1 MTVKTIAEIKAE
13 IVEEFGF
20 FPAFFEPAI
29 PTPTVLENL
38 WQQTKSAD
46 INNPLPP
53 LLKQKL
59 WAYLS
64 KYSSNVYFQIER
76 CLTLLDSGM
85 EAAEI
90 LELLR
95 MPEPTNTGKIASE
108 LANFD
113 NNNYSLSEEC
123 LLKAAMFMYSPNN
136 NYRKILSIVRRV
148 LGAVNYNHLIAF
160 LNYIRWSNQWVESYP
175 EIYRDGEKFDLQ
187 LAAAPKLQR
196 FFANYRREKSTQES
210 QDRDEEKFR
219 AGFFNAPFAMM
230 IHAEDGEVLEI
241 NKTWTELTGYTRA
254 EIPTIHHW
262 TNRAFPENS
271 ELVKAAFQQLY
282 NMDGTRE
289 HGDFIVVTKSGEKRI
304 LDVSSAAVGKLAD
317 GRKIVI
323 SMGRDITVS
332 KRVETELIRW
342 SQRPFRAIFEHTF
355 QLLWLMEPDGTLLN
369 VNQVALDLV
378 ELDLLDAVTRKF
390 WRLPWWNAGRK
401 VLKKDSSS
409 SQTKKQLKEAIAGA
423 ASGES
428 INYKVD
434 IFTAKNTTKTIDFSL
449 QSVTNEKGKPIL
461 LVAQGRD
468 ITDRDRAEAALEES
482 KRMLQAILDN
492 STATI
497 CVKDLRGRYLLINK
511 QYEALFQVSQ
521 EEIKGKTD
529 DDIFSSE
536 VAKILQQNDRKVLET
551 NAALT
556 IEEVFPQ
563 GNAFNTYI
571 TVKFPLCDRQKN
583 LYAICSIA
591 TDITERKQAEE
602 ALRRAHDELEIKV
615 SKRTASLLAEIK
627 ERQQAEAA
635 LLDSQSMLNLAL
647 NSTKIA
653 IWDWNI
659 IANKYTWFD
668 KAEKIFGLEK
678 SSLGE
683 TYKDFLQRV
692 HPEDRKLLETAR
704 KNAINNRQDYNCIE
718 YRIVLPD
725 GNIRWLESKC
735 QIFYDDRGNGVR
747 MVGTSL
753 DISDRHESQQQI
765 KLLQNIT
772 QAISEAPNFDS
783 ALEFVICKLC
793 DITKWN
799 FAEVWIPF
807 VEEGVLKL
815 SSTCC
820 CEVPFWHQS
829 RRKIESCDF
838 RTNKGIVG
846 RVFTSQKPEWIE
858 DIFLGSEDIC
868 LPLDKAAEIGIK
880 AALGVPII
888 ADDRPIAVLV
898 FFASKYRPQDE
909 KLVKLVISV
918 TNQLGLAI
926 GRKKTEEA
934 LRESEERLQ
943 TIINNNVDGS
953 IVVDRDGRVRF
964 VNPAAAAIF
973 GRQQEDFLNTT
984 LWLSTLDRGINEI
997 EIKRTTGEI
1006 TTAEMRRVEL
1016 YWEGEK
1022 AYLLSLR
1029 DITERKQA
1037 ELERLEML
1045 KEIEKERSLL
1055 SAVLQQMP
1063 AGVVIA
1069 EAPSGQL
1076 ILGNKQVEEIF
1087 RHSLLP
1093 SDNVEEYSQWHSL
1106 RSDVKSYIYQN
1117 LPLARSLNN
1126 GEEIFQEEIF
1136 IERGDDTGG
1145 AILLS
1150 STPIRD
1156 SEGKIIAAVATFY
1169 DITERKKIEEEIIKL
1184 NESLERRVRERTAQL
1199 EAANKELETFSYSVS
1214 HDLRSP
1220 LRGIDGFSRILMKRY
1235 GQELEDRAK
1244 HYLERIVANSERM
1257 GELIDDLL
1265 ELSKVSR
1272 GEMQRQDVDLSAIAQ
1287 QIINELKSRE
1297 PQRIVEVAI
1306 APGLIVNGD
1315 SRLLKIVLEN
1325 LLDNAWKY
1333 TSHHSIAYIEFGS
1346 VVREEKLAYF
1356 VRDDGAGFDMNYAH
1370 KLFGSFQ
1377 RLHSESQ
1384 FAGTGIGLATVQRII
1399 HRHGGYVW
1407 AEASVEKGATFYFT
1421 V

>member
-1 MTVKTIAEIKAE
+1 MKMKTIPEIKAE
-13 IVEEFGF
+13 IVKELGF

-29 PTPTVLENL
+29 PTPTVLDNL

-53 LLKQKL
+53 PFKHKL

-64 KYSSNVYFQIER
+64 KYSGNVYFHIER
-76 CLTLLDSGM
+76 CLMLLNYGI

-90 LELLR
+90 LELLG
-95 MPEPTNTGKIASE
+95 MPEPQNTEEIASE
-108 LANFD
+108 LASLD
-113 NNNYSLSEEC
+113 KNNYFFEEKS
-123 LLKAAMFMYSPNN
+123 LLKAAILVFVRKN
-136 NYRKILSIVRRV
+136 NYPKILSILRQFLGV
-148 LGAVNYNHLIAF
+148 LNYNYLITF
-160 LNYIRWSNQWVESYP
+160 LNYIKSSNQWVESYP

-196 FFANYRREKSTQES
+196 FFANYRREKSTEEM

-219 AGFFNAPFAMM
+219 AGFFNAPFPMM

-241 NKTWTELTGYTRA
+241 NKTWTELTGYNRA
-254 EIPTIHHW
+254 DIPTINHW
-262 TNRAFPENS
+262 TNRAFAEDS
-271 ELVKAAFQQLY
+271 ELVKTAFQQPY

-289 HGDFIVVTKSGEKRI
+289 HGDFIVVTKSGKKRI
-304 LDVSSAAVGKLAD
+304 WDVSSAALGKLAD
-317 GRKIVI
+317 GRQIVI
-323 SMGRDITVS
+323 SMGKDITFS
-332 KRVETELIRW
+332 KRVETELIKW
-342 SQRPFRAIFEHTF
+342 SQRPFRAIFEQAF

-369 VNQVALDLV
+369 VNQAALDLV
-378 ELDLLDAVTRKF
+378 EFDLLDVVTRKF
-390 WRLPWWNAGRK
+390 WRLPWWNRGRK
-401 VLKKDSSS
+401 VLKKNSSLS
-409 SQTKKQLKEAIAGA
+409 KTQKELKEAIAKT
-423 ASGES
+423 ASGEF
-428 INYKVD
+428 IRYKLDV
-434 IFTAKNTTKTIDFSL
+434 FTAKKSIKTIDFSL

-461 LVAQGRD
+461 LIAQGRD
-468 ITDRDRAEAALEES
+468 ITDRDRVEAALEES
-482 KRMLQAILDN
+482 QTMLQAILDN

-497 CVKDLRGRYLLINK
+497 CVKDIRGGYLLINK
-511 QYEALFQVSQ
+511 QYQALFQIGQ

-529 DDIFSSE
+529 GDIFSSE
-536 VAKILQQNDRKVLET
+536 VAEILQRNDRKVLET

-563 GNAFNTYI
+563 GEEFRTYI
-571 TVKFPLCDRQKN
+571 TVKFPLCDRQKIP
-583 LYAICSIA
+583 YAICSIS

-602 ALRRAHDELEIKV
+602 ALRRAHDYLEIEV
-615 SKRTASLLAEIK
+615 NKRTAFLLAEIE
-627 ERQQAEAA
+627 ERQEAEAA
-635 LLDSQSMLNLAL
+635 FLESQSMLNLAL
-647 NSTKIA
+647 NATKIA

-668 KAEKIFGLEK
+668 KAENIFGLDK
-678 SSLGE
+678 GSLGE
-683 TYKDFLQRV
+683 TYKDFLKMV

-704 KNAINNRQDYNCIE
+704 KNAIKNGQEYNCIE

-725 GNIRWLESKC
+725 GNIRWLESKY
-735 QIFYDDRGNGVR
+735 QIFYEEEGNAVR

-753 DISDRHESQQQI
+753 DISDRHESQEQI
-765 KLLQNIT
+765 QLLQNIT
-772 QAISEAPNFDS
+772 QAISEAPDFDS

-815 SSTCC
+815 GSACFRKVPSS
-820 CEVPFWHQS
+820 HQS
-829 RRKIESCDF
+829 RRKIEFCDL
-838 RTNKGIVG
+838 RTNKGIAG

-858 DIFLGSEDIC
+858 DIFQGPEDIC

-898 FFASKYRPQDE
+898 FLASKYRPQDE

-918 TNQLGLAI
+918 TNQLSLAI

-934 LRESEERLQ
+934 LRESEEQLQ
-943 TIINNNVDGS
+943 TIINNNIDGS
-953 IVVDRDGRVRF
+953 IVVDGDGTVCF

-973 GRQQEDFLNTT
+973 GRQREDFINTT
-984 LWLSTLDRGINEI
+984 LWLSTLERGINEI
-997 EIKRTTGEI
+997 EIKRKTGE
-1006 TTAEMRRVEL
+1006 TLTAEMRKVEL
-1016 YWEGEK
+1016 LWQGEK

-1029 DITERKQA
+1029 DITERKEA

-1069 EAPSGQL
+1069 EAPSGHL
-1076 ILGNKQVEEIF
+1076 ILGNKQLEEIF
-1087 RHSLLP
+1087 RHTSLP
-1093 SDNVEEYSQWHSL
+1093 SNNVEEYSQWHSL
-1106 RSDVKSYIYQN
+1106 HSDVKSYISQN
-1117 LPLARSLNN
+1117 LPLQRSLNN
-1126 GEEIFQEEIF
+1126 GEVIFQEEIS
-1136 IERGDDTGG
+1136 IERGDGTGG
-1145 AILLS
+1145 ALLLS
-1150 STPIRD
+1150 STPIRN
-1156 SEGKIIAAVATFY
+1156 SVGEIIAAVATFY

-1199 EAANKELETFSYSVS
+1199 EAANKELETFCYSVS

-1244 HYLERIVANSERM
+1244 HYLERIVANTERM
-1257 GELIDDLL
+1257 GELIEDLL
-1265 ELSKVSR
+1265 KLSKVSR
-1272 GEMQRQDVDLSAIAQ
+1272 GEMQRKNVDLSAIAL

-1297 PQRIVEVAI
+1297 PERIVEVAI
-1306 APGLIVNGD
+1306 APGLVVNGD
-1315 SRLLKIVLEN
+1315 PRLLRIVLEN

-1333 TSHHSIAYIEFGS
+1333 TSHHSTAYIEFG

-1356 VRDDGAGFDMNYAH
+1356 VRDDGAGFDMNYAD

-1399 HRHGGYVW
+1399 RRHGGYVW

>member
-1 MTVKTIAEIKAE
+1 MTTNAIPEIKAE

-46 INNPLPP
+46 IHNPLPP
-53 LLKQKL
+53 SFKQKL

-64 KYSSNVYFQIER
+64 KYSGNIYFQIER
-76 CLTLLDSGM
+76 CLTLLDSDL
-85 EAAEI
+85 EPAEI

-95 MPEPTNTGKIASE
+95 IPEPNNTDKIASE
-108 LANFD
+108 LANLD
-113 NNNYSLSEEC
+113 NNNYSFREES
-123 LLKAAMFMYSPNN
+123 LFQAAILVFLQKH
-136 NYRKILSIVRRV
+136 NYRKILSILRRV
-148 LGAVNYNHLIAF
+148 LGVVNYNHLIAF
-160 LNYIRWSNQWVESYP
+160 LNYIRSSNQWVESHP

-187 LAAAPKLQR
+187 LAAAPKLQQ
-196 FFANYRREKSTQES
+196 FFANYRREKSREES
-210 QDRDEEKFR
+210 RDRDEEKFR
-219 AGFFNAPFAMM
+219 AGFFNAPFPMM

-254 EIPTIHHW
+254 DIPTINHW
-262 TNRAFPENS
+262 TNRAFAEDS
-271 ELVKAAFQQLY
+271 ELVKTAFQQLY

-304 LDVSSAAVGKLAD
+304 WDLSSAALGKLAD

-323 SMGRDITVS
+323 SMGKDITIS
-332 KRVETELIRW
+332 KGVETELIRW

-378 ELDLLDAVTRKF
+378 EFDLLDVVTRPF
-390 WRLPWWNAGRK
+390 WQLPWWNAGGK
-401 VLKKDSSS
+401 VLKKDSLLSHN
-409 SQTKKQLKEAIAGA
+409 QKQLKEAIAKTT
-423 ASGES
+423 SGEF
-428 INYKVD
+428 IRYKID
-434 IFTAKNTTKTIDFSL
+434 IFTAKNAIKTIDFSL
-449 QSVTNEKGKPIL
+449 QSVTNERGKPIL
-461 LVAQGRD
+461 LIAQGRD

-482 KRMLQAILDN
+482 QTMLEAILDN

-511 QYEALFQVSQ
+511 QYQALFHVSQ

-529 DDIFSSE
+529 GDIFSSE
-536 VAKILQQNDRKVLET
+536 VAEILERNDRKVLET

-563 GNAFNTYI
+563 GNAFHTYI
-571 TVKFPLCDRQKN
+571 SVKFPLCDRQKTPH
-583 LYAICSIA
+583 AICSIA

-602 ALRRAHDELEIKV
+602 GLRRAHDELEIEV
-615 SKRTASLLAEIK
+615 SKRTASLLAEIQ
-627 ERQQAEAA
+627 ERLQAEAA
-635 LLDSQSMLNLAL
+635 FLDSQSMLNLAL
-647 NSTKIA
+647 NATKIA

-668 KAEKIFGLEK
+668 KAEEIFGLEK
-678 SSLGE
+678 GSLGE
-683 TYKDFLQRV
+683 TYKDFLKRV

-725 GNIRWLESKC
+725 GNIRWLDSKC
-735 QIFYDDRGNGVR
+735 QIFYDDGGNAVR

-753 DISDRHESQQQI
+753 DISDRRESQQQI
-765 KLLQNIT
+765 QLLQSIT
-772 QAISEAPNFDS
+772 QAISEAPDFNS

-793 DITKWN
+793 DLTKWN

-815 SSTCC
+815 SSACSGK
-820 CEVPFWHQS
+820 VPSWHQS
-829 RRKIESCDF
+829 RQNIKSCDLT
-838 RTNKGIVG
+838 TNKGIAG

-858 DIFLGSEDIC
+858 DIFVVPEDIC

-880 AALGVPII
+880 AALGVPIV

-898 FFASKYRPQDE
+898 FLASKYRPQDE

-926 GRKKTEEA
+926 GRKQTEEA

-943 TIINNNVDGS
+943 TIINNNIDGF
-953 IVVDRDGRVRF
+953 IVVDRDGKVRF
-964 VNPAAAAIF
+964 VNPAAAAFF
-973 GRQQEDFLNTT
+973 GRQREDFLNTT
-984 LWLSTLDRGINEI
+984 LWLSTLDMGINEI
-997 EIKRTTGEI
+997 EIKRKTGEI
-1006 TTAEMRRVEL
+1006 ITAEMRRVEL
-1016 YWEGEK
+1016 FWEGEK

-1076 ILGNKQVEEIF
+1076 ILGNKQLEEIF
-1087 RHSLLP
+1087 RHPLLP
-1093 SDNVEEYSQWHSL
+1093 SNNVEEYSQWHSL
-1106 RSDVKSYIYQN
+1106 HSDGKPYISN
-1117 LPLARSLNN
+1117 DLPLARSLNN
-1126 GEEIFQEEIF
+1126 GEVIFQEEIS
-1136 IERGDDTGG
+1136 IERGDRTGG

-1156 SEGKIIAAVATFY
+1156 SDGKIIAAVATFY
-1169 DITERKKIEEEIIKL
+1169 DITERKKNEEEIREL
-1184 NESLERRVRERTAQL
+1184 NESLEKRVRERTAQL
-1199 EAANKELETFSYSVS
+1199 EAANKELETFCYSVS

-1220 LRGIDGFSRILMKRY
+1220 LRGIDGFSRILRERY
-1235 GQELEDRAK
+1235 GQQLEDRAQ

-1265 ELSKVSR
+1265 ELSRVTR
-1272 GEMQRQDVDLSAIAQ
+1272 GEMRRQNVDLSAIAKEV
-1287 QIINELKSRE
+1287 IKELKSRE
-1297 PQRIVEVAI
+1297 PERIVEVAI
-1306 APGLIVNGD
+1306 APELVVNGD
-1315 SRLLKIVLEN
+1315 RRLLRIVLEN

-1346 VVREEKLAYF
+1346 VFNEGKLAYF

-1377 RLHSESQ
+1377 RLHPESQ

-1399 HRHGGYVW
+1399 HRHGGHVW

>member
-1 MTVKTIAEIKAE
+1 MKSISEIKAE
-13 IVEEFGF
+13 IVEELGL

-29 PTPTVLENL
+29 PTPILLKSL

-53 LLKQKL
+53 LFKQQL

-64 KYSSNVYFQIER
+64 KYSGDVYFQIER
-76 CLTLLDSGM
+76 CLMLLDSGM
-85 EAAEI
+85 KPAEI

-95 MPEPTNTGKIASE
+95 FSEAQNTEKIAFE
-108 LANFD
+108 LANLDD
-113 NNNYSLSEEC
+113 NNDLFGEEC
-123 LLKAAMFMYSPNN
+123 LLKAAILMFSQNN
-136 NYRKILSIVRRV
+136 NYPEILSIVRQV
-148 LGAVNYNHLIAF
+148 LGVVNYNHLIAF
-160 LNYIRWSNQWVESYP
+160 LNYIRSSNQWVESYP

-187 LAAAPKLQR
+187 LAAVPKLQR
-196 FFANYRREKSTQES
+196 FFANYRREKSTEES

-254 EIPTIHHW
+254 EIPTIKHW
-262 TNRAFPENS
+262 TNRAFAEDS
-271 ELVKAAFQQLY
+271 ELVKAAFEQLY

-304 LDVSSAAVGKLAD
+304 LDVSSAAVGELAD

-355 QLLWLMEPDGTLLN
+355 QLLWLLEPDGTLLN

-378 ELDLLDAVTRKF
+378 KLDLLDVVTREF

-401 VLKKDSSS
+401 VLKKDSCLSPT
-409 SQTKKQLKEAIAGA
+409 QKQLKEAIAKA

-428 INYKVD
+428 IHYKVN
-434 IFTAKNTTKTIDFSL
+434 IFTAKNLIKTIEFSL

-461 LVAQGRD
+461 LIAQGRD

-482 KRMLQAILDN
+482 QRMLQAILDN
-492 STATI
+492 STAII

-511 QYEALFQVSQ
+511 QYQALFQVTQ

-529 DDIFSSE
+529 ADIFSRK

-571 TVKFPLCDRQKN
+571 TVKFPLYGRQKN
-583 LYAICSIA
+583 PYAICSIA

-602 ALRRAHDELEIKV
+602 ALRRAHDELDIIV
-615 SKRTASLLAEIK
+615 NKRTEFLLAEIQ

-635 LLDSQSMLNLAL
+635 LLESRSMLNLAL
-647 NSTKIA
+647 NATKIA

-659 IANKYTWFD
+659 IGNKYTWFD
-668 KAEKIFGLEK
+668 KAEEIFGFEK
-678 SSLGE
+678 GTLGE
-683 TYKDFLQRV
+683 TYKDFLKRV
-692 HPEDRKLLETAR
+692 HPEDRKLLETAI
-704 KNAINNRQDYNCIE
+704 KNAINNGQEYNCIE

-735 QIFYDDRGNGVR
+735 QIFYDYGGNAVR

-765 KLLQNIT
+765 QLLQSIT
-772 QAISEAPNFDS
+772 QAISEAPDFDS
-783 ALEFVICKLC
+783 ALEFVINKLC
-793 DITKWN
+793 DLTNWN

-815 SSTCC
+815 GSACSGK
-820 CEVPFWHQS
+820 VPPSHQS
-829 RRKIESCDF
+829 RPKVESCDL
-838 RTNKGIVG
+838 RTNKGIAG

-858 DIFLGSEDIC
+858 DIFLGPEDIC
-868 LPLDKAAEIGIK
+868 LPLDKATEIGIK

-888 ADDRPIAVLV
+888 ADDRPIAILL

-926 GRKKTEEA
+926 GRKKAEEA

-943 TIINNNVDGS
+943 TIINNNIDGS
-953 IVVDRDGRVRF
+953 IVVDLEGKVRF

-973 GRQQEDFLNTT
+973 GRQREYFLNTT

-997 EIKRTTGEI
+997 EIQRKTGKFI
-1006 TTAEMRRVEL
+1006 TVEMRRVEL
-1016 YWEGEK
+1016 CWEGKK

-1069 EAPSGQL
+1069 EAPSGNL
-1076 ILGNKQVEEIF
+1076 ILGNKQLEEIF
-1087 RHSLLP
+1087 RHPLLP
-1093 SDNVEEYSQWHSL
+1093 SNNVEEYSQWDSL
-1106 RSDVKSYIYQN
+1106 HSDVKSYISQN

-1126 GEEIFQEEIF
+1126 GEVIFQEEIS
-1136 IERGDDTGG
+1136 IERGDGTGG
-1145 AILLS
+1145 DLLLS
-1150 STPIRD
+1150 STPISD

-1184 NESLERRVRERTAQL
+1184 NESLERRVKERTAQL
-1199 EAANKELETFSYSVS
+1199 EAANKELETFCYSVS

-1235 GQELEDRAK
+1235 GQKLEERAK
-1244 HYLERIVANSERM
+1244 HYLERIVANTERM
-1257 GELIDDLL
+1257 GELIEDLL

-1272 GEMQRQDVDLSAIAQ
+1272 GEMQRQNVDLSAMAQ

-1306 APGLIVNGD
+1306 APELVVNGD
-1315 SRLLKIVLEN
+1315 PRLLRIVLEN

-1333 TSHHSIAYIEFGS
+1333 TSHHSTAYIEFGS
-1346 VVREEKLAYF
+1346 VLREEKLAYF
-1356 VRDDGAGFDMNYAH
+1356 VRDDGAGFDLNYAD

-1407 AEASVEKGATFYFT
+1407 AEAYVEKGATFYFT